1 MQMMLPANE
10 TTYPWIRDVDLFA
23 GGRMREDLLLLDV
36 RTPGEFGEVHVPN
49 STNVPLADLPH
60 HLPELKF
67 QAKEKTVVLLCRTQ
81 NRVKVAYDQLQ
92 EAGIINC
99 QILEGGITAWK
110 DAGHP
115 VVRGRKAIS
124 LERQVRMTVGSL
136 VVVGVILGA
145 VVSPWYLLLPGAVGA
160 GLLHAGLTDS
170 CLMAILLAKLPF
182 NRGTQGMG
190 KSVLG
195 RGSNMDQ
202 ENVPEN
208 RAWDG
213 RSS

>member
-1 MQMMLPANE
+1 
-10 TTYPWIRDVDLFA
+10 
-23 GGRMREDLLLLDV
+23 
-36 RTPGEFGEVHVPN
+36 
-49 STNVPLADLPH
+49 
-60 HLPELKF
+60 
-67 QAKEKTVVLLCRTQ
+67 
-81 NRVKVAYDQLQ
+81 
-92 EAGIINC
+92 
-99 QILEGGITAWK
+99 
-110 DAGHP
+110 
-115 VVRGRKAIS
+115 
-124 LERQVRMTVGSL
+124 MTVGSL

-160 GLLHAGLTDS
+160 GLVHAGLTDS

-190 KSVLG
+190 KSALG

-208 RAWDG
+208 RAWNG